1 MKLVP
6 IKVAGR
12 ELEPHKAVV
21 DPLIGSSTVPAN
33 RQHELQIGDGFVTL
47 MALGVPSVFRLVL
60 PSARSGRDSPH
71 NARAPSTASFAPE
84 HIVTPMDGDMRAHT
98 FVWDHPPLQA
108 GHGRRR
114 ISAHMEGDRLPEPV
128 PHSIVSRH
136 KCRPV
141 ERAFHLRL
149 VVSAKGHSKARR
161 NRARVSVPITVPVT
175 CPVFGP
181 NLSD

>member
-1 MKLVP
+1 MVSASRPRMAVPRQFANIRETPNPGELQMKLVP

-98 FVWDHPPLQA
+98 FVWNHPPYKRDTGGDEFPHTWKAIVFLSLS
-108 GHGRRR
+108 R
-114 ISAHMEGDRLPEPV
+114 IRSFLDTSADRSSGLF
-128 PHSIVSRH
+128 I
-136 KCRPV
+136 C
-141 ERAFHLRL
+141 
-149 VVSAKGHSKARR
+149 GWW
-161 NRARVSVPITVPVT
+161 
-175 CPVFGP
+175 
-181 NLSD
+181 